1 MKAYII
7 PSSFLTLLL
16 LTACSTTDHAPKLL
30 AQSAPSTDSNLTQEN
45 SDKKANFNVQ
55 DYITQSQQ
63 QAADKTGSQSIG
75 EYKSAMTA
83 GLTTTLQL
91 NADHTAMT
99 RYDYQNGDQSL
110 TETGYWQQI
119 DNGQLNV
126 LVTAHDNKP
135 ITSIRLYTINGTQLT
150 AHKEFINGMK
160 YDLGTNGLTL
170 EKVNK

>member
-1 MKAYII
+1 
-7 PSSFLTLLL
+7 
-16 LTACSTTDHAPKLL
+16 
-30 AQSAPSTDSNLTQEN
+30 
-45 SDKKANFNVQ
+45 
-55 DYITQSQQ
+55 
-63 QAADKTGSQSIG
+63 
-75 EYKSAMTA
+75 MTA